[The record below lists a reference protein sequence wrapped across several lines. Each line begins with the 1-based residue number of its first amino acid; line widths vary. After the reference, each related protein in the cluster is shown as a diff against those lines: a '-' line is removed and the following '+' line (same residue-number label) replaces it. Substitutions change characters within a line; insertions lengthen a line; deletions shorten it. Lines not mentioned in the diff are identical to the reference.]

1 MNQNLSEEKKDIK
14 PERPDLSSNRRTR
27 KTGAGG
33 FLFSSLILILNS
45 IGLIILFLWFFN
57 TSGNQQQAGQNFVE
71 RISVLEERLAQKDQ
85 QINTLSEEVDA
96 DLKFVNKEVRK
107 LWDLSNKRNRKNI
120 SENLTSIEILNEK
133 IESIDKKDEVL
144 SAQQRALTLEL
155 ARIKNIQDN
164 INSQLDNFDD
174 ITPNEAGSDRLADIE
189 ESIDSFNAYRVQV
202 NQSLL
207 NLREQLNDLELALSQ
222 AENE

>member
-14 PERPDLSSNRRTR
+14 PERPDLSSNRRAR
-27 KTGAGG
+27 KTGGGG
-33 FLFSSLILILNS
+33 FLFSSLVLILNS

-85 QINTLSEEVDA
+85 QIKILSEEVEA
-96 DLKFVNKEVRK
+96 DLKFVNKEIRK

-120 SENLTSIEILNEK
+120 SENLNSIENLNEK

-164 INSQLDNFDD
+164 INSQLDNFDESA
-174 ITPNEAGSDRLADIE
+174 PNETGSDKLADIQ

-207 NLREQLNDLELALSQ
+207 NLREQLNNLELALSQ

>member
-14 PERPDLSSNRRTR
+14 PERPDLSSNRRAR
-27 KTGAGG
+27 KTGGGG
-33 FLFSSLILILNS
+33 FLFSSLVLILNS

-85 QINTLSEEVDA
+85 QIKILSEEVEA
-96 DLKFVNKEVRK
+96 DLKFVNKEIRK

-120 SENLTSIEILNEK
+120 SENLNSIENLNEK

-164 INSQLDNFDD
+164 INSQLDNFDESA
-174 ITPNEAGSDRLADIE
+174 PNETASDKLADIQ

>member
-14 PERPDLSSNRRTR
+14 PERPDLSSNRRAR
-27 KTGAGG
+27 KTGGGG

-85 QINTLSEEVDA
+85 QINILSEEVDA

-120 SENLTSIEILNEK
+120 SENLNSIENLNEK

-174 ITPNEAGSDRLADIE
+174 INPNETGSDRLADIE

>member
-14 PERPDLSSNRRTR
+14 PERPDLSSNRRAR
-27 KTGAGG
+27 KTGGG
-33 FLFSSLILILNS
+33 SFLFSSLVLILNS

-85 QINTLSEEVDA
+85 QIKILSEEVEA
-96 DLKFVNKEVRK
+96 DLKFVNKEIRK

-120 SENLTSIEILNEK
+120 SENLNSIENLNEK

-164 INSQLDNFDD
+164 INIQLDDFDD
-174 ITPNEAGSDRLADIE
+174 SAPNETASDKLADIQ

-207 NLREQLNDLELALSQ
+207 NLREQLNNLELALSQ

>member
-1 MNQNLSEEKKDIK
+1 MKKKKDIK
-14 PERPDLSSNRRTR
+14 PERPDLSSNRRAR
-27 KTGAGG
+27 KTGGG
-33 FLFSSLILILNS
+33 SFLFSSLVLILNS

-71 RISVLEERLAQKDQ
+71 RISVLEESLAQKDQ
-85 QINTLSEEVDA
+85 QINILSEEVEA
-96 DLKFVNKEVRK
+96 DLKFVNKEIRK

-120 SENLTSIEILNEK
+120 SENLNSIESLNEK
-133 IESIDKKDEVL
+133 IENIDKKDEVL

-164 INSQLDNFDD
+164 INSQLDNFDESA
-174 ITPNEAGSDRLADIE
+174 PNETASDKLADIQ

>member
-14 PERPDLSSNRRTR
+14 PERPDLSSNRRAR
-27 KTGAGG
+27 KTGGGG
-33 FLFSSLILILNS
+33 FLFSSLVLILNS

-85 QINTLSEEVDA
+85 QINALSEEVEA
-96 DLKFVNKEVRK
+96 DLKFVNKEIRK

-120 SENLTSIEILNEK
+120 SENLNSIENLNEK

-164 INSQLDNFDD
+164 ISSQLDNFDESA
-174 ITPNEAGSDRLADIE
+174 PNETASDKLADIQ
-189 ESIDSFNAYRVQV
+189 ESIDSFNAYRIQV

-207 NLREQLNDLELALSQ
+207 NLREQLNNLELALSQ

>member
-14 PERPDLSSNRRTR
+14 PERPELSSNRKTRRT
-27 KTGAGG
+27 GG
-33 FLFSSLILILNS
+33 GGLLFSSLLLVLNS

-57 TSGNQQQAGQNFVE
+57 TSGNQQEAGQNFVE
-71 RISVLEERLAQKDQ
+71 RISILEERLAEKNDQ
-85 QINTLSEEVDA
+85 ISILTEEVDA

-120 SENLTSIEILNEK
+120 SDNLNSIESLNEK
-133 IESIDKKDEVL
+133 IESIDKTDEVL

-155 ARIKNIQDN
+155 ARIKNIQEN
-164 INSQLDNFDD
+164 INSQIDSFDD
-174 ITPNEAGSDRLADIE
+174 TAPVEIESDRLTNIE

-207 NLREQLNDLELALSQ
+207 NLREELNELELALSQ

>member
-14 PERPDLSSNRRTR
+14 PERPDLSSNRRAR
-27 KTGAGG
+27 KTGGGG
-33 FLFSSLILILNS
+33 FLFSSLVLILNS

-85 QINTLSEEVDA
+85 QIKILSEEVEA
-96 DLKFVNKEVRK
+96 DLKFVNKEIRK

-120 SENLTSIEILNEK
+120 SENLNSIESLNEK

-164 INSQLDNFDD
+164 INSQLDNFDESS
-174 ITPNEAGSDRLADIE
+174 PNETASDKLADIQ

-207 NLREQLNDLELALSQ
+207 NLREQLNNLELALSQ

>member
-1 MNQNLSEEKKDIK
+1 MNQNLNEEKKDIK
-14 PERPDLSSNRRTR
+14 PERPDVSSNRRAR
-27 KTGAGG
+27 KTGGGG
-33 FLFSSLILILNS
+33 FLFSSLVLILNS

-57 TSGNQQQAGQNFVE
+57 TSGNQKQAGQNFVE
-71 RISVLEERLAQKDQ
+71 RISVLEEMLAQKDQ
-85 QINTLSEEVDA
+85 QINILSEEVDA

-120 SENLTSIEILNEK
+120 SENQNLIESLNEK

-164 INSQLDNFDD
+164 IDSQLDSFDD
-174 ITPNEAGSDRLADIE
+174 STPNETAFDKLADIQ
-189 ESIDSFNAYRVQV
+189 ESIDSFNAYRIQV
-202 NQSLL
+202 NESLL
-207 NLREQLNDLELALSQ
+207 NLREQLNDLELALSK
-222 AENE
+222 ADNE

>member
-14 PERPDLSSNRRTR
+14 PERPDLSSNRRAR
-27 KTGAGG
+27 KTGGG
-33 FLFSSLILILNS
+33 SFLFSSLVLILNS

-71 RISVLEERLAQKDQ
+71 RISVLEESLAQKDQ
-85 QINTLSEEVDA
+85 QINILSEEVEA
-96 DLKFVNKEVRK
+96 DLKFVNKEIRK

-120 SENLTSIEILNEK
+120 SENLNSIESLNEK

-164 INSQLDNFDD
+164 LNSQLDNFDESA
-174 ITPNEAGSDRLADIE
+174 PNETASDKLADIQ

>member
-14 PERPDLSSNRRTR
+14 PERPDLSSNRRAR
-27 KTGAGG
+27 KTGGGG
-33 FLFSSLILILNS
+33 FLFSSLVLILNS

-85 QINTLSEEVDA
+85 QINILSEEVEA
-96 DLKFVNKEVRK
+96 DLKFVNKEIRK

-120 SENLTSIEILNEK
+120 SENLNSIENLKEK

-164 INSQLDNFDD
+164 INSQLDNFDESA
-174 ITPNEAGSDRLADIE
+174 PNETASDKLADIQ

>member
-14 PERPDLSSNRRTR
+14 PERPDFSSNRRAR
-27 KTGAGG
+27 KTGGGG
-33 FLFSSLILILNS
+33 FLFSSLVLILNS

-120 SENLTSIEILNEK
+120 SENLNSIENLNEK

-155 ARIKNIQDN
+155 ARIKNIQEN
-164 INSQLDNFDD
+164 INIEIDSFDNTAPVE
-174 ITPNEAGSDRLADIE
+174 IGSDRLTNIE

>member
-14 PERPDLSSNRRTR
+14 PERPDLSSNRRAR
-27 KTGAGG
+27 KTGGG
-33 FLFSSLILILNS
+33 SFLFSSLVLILNS

-71 RISVLEERLAQKDQ
+71 RISVLEESLAQKDQ
-85 QINTLSEEVDA
+85 QINILSEEVEA
-96 DLKFVNKEVRK
+96 DLKFVNKEIRK

-120 SENLTSIEILNEK
+120 SENLNSIESLNEK

-164 INSQLDNFDD
+164 INSQLDNFDESA
-174 ITPNEAGSDRLADIE
+174 PNETASDKLADIQ

>member
-14 PERPDLSSNRRTR
+14 PERPDLSSNRRAR
-27 KTGAGG
+27 KTGGG
-33 FLFSSLILILNS
+33 SFLFSSLVLILNS

-85 QINTLSEEVDA
+85 QINILSEEVEA
-96 DLKFVNKEVRK
+96 DLKFVNKEIRK

-120 SENLTSIEILNEK
+120 SENLNSIENLNEK

-164 INSQLDNFDD
+164 ISSQLDNFDESA
-174 ITPNEAGSDRLADIE
+174 PNETASDKLADIQ

-207 NLREQLNDLELALSQ
+207 NLREQLNNLELALSQ

>member
-14 PERPDLSSNRRTR
+14 PERPDLSSNRRAR
-27 KTGAGG
+27 KTGGG
-33 FLFSSLILILNS
+33 SFLFSSLVLILNS

-71 RISVLEERLAQKDQ
+71 RISVLEERLAQNDQ
-85 QINTLSEEVDA
+85 QINILSEEVEA
-96 DLKFVNKEVRK
+96 DLKFVNKEIRK

-120 SENLTSIEILNEK
+120 SENLNSIESLNEK

-164 INSQLDNFDD
+164 INIQLDDFDD
-174 ITPNEAGSDRLADIE
+174 SAPNETASDKLADIQ

>member
-14 PERPDLSSNRRTR
+14 PERPDLSSNRRAR
-27 KTGAGG
+27 KTGGGG
-33 FLFSSLILILNS
+33 FLFSSLVLILNS

-71 RISVLEERLAQKDQ
+71 RISVLEESIAEKDQ
-85 QINTLSEEVDA
+85 QLNTLSEEVDA

-120 SENLTSIEILNEK
+120 SENLNSIENLNEK

-164 INSQLDNFDD
+164 INSQLDNFGD
-174 ITPNEAGSDRLADIE
+174 ITPNETGSDRLADIE
-189 ESIDSFNAYRVQV
+189 ESIDSFNAYRAQV

>member
-14 PERPDLSSNRRTR
+14 PERPDLSTNRRAR
-27 KTGAGG
+27 KTGGG
-33 FLFSSLILILNS
+33 GILFSSLVLILNS

-71 RISVLEERLAQKDQ
+71 RISVLEETIAQKDQ
-85 QINTLSEEVDA
+85 QINILSEEVDA

-120 SENLTSIEILNEK
+120 SENQNSIESLNEE
-133 IESIDKKDEVL
+133 IESLDKKDEVL

-164 INSQLDNFDD
+164 IDSLLDTFDD
-174 ITPNEAGSDRLADIE
+174 STPNETASDKLADIQ
-189 ESIDSFNAYRVQV
+189 ESIDSFNAYRIQV
-202 NQSLL
+202 NESLL
-207 NLREQLNDLELALSQ
+207 NLRKKLNDLELALSK

>member
-14 PERPDLSSNRRTR
+14 PERPDLSSNRRAR
-27 KTGAGG
+27 KTGGG
-33 FLFSSLILILNS
+33 SFLFSSLVLILNS

-71 RISVLEERLAQKDQ
+71 RISVLEESLAQKDQ
-85 QINTLSEEVDA
+85 QINILSEEVEA
-96 DLKFVNKEVRK
+96 DLKFVNKEIRK

-120 SENLTSIEILNEK
+120 SENLNSIESLNEK
-133 IESIDKKDEVL
+133 IENIDKKDEVL

-164 INSQLDNFDD
+164 INIQLDDFDD
-174 ITPNEAGSDRLADIE
+174 SAPNETASDKLADIQ

-207 NLREQLNDLELALSQ
+207 NLREQLNNLELALSQ

>member
-14 PERPDLSSNRRTR
+14 PERPDLSSNRRAR
-27 KTGAGG
+27 KTGGGG
-33 FLFSSLILILNS
+33 FLFSSLVLILNS

-71 RISVLEERLAQKDQ
+71 RISVLEESLAQKDQ
-85 QINTLSEEVDA
+85 QINILSEEVEA
-96 DLKFVNKEVRK
+96 DLKFVNKEIRK

-120 SENLTSIEILNEK
+120 SENLNSIESLNEK

-164 INSQLDNFDD
+164 INSQLDNFDESA
-174 ITPNEAGSDRLADIE
+174 PNETASDKLADIQ

>member
-14 PERPDLSSNRRTR
+14 PERPDLSSNRRAR
-27 KTGAGG
+27 KTGGGG
-33 FLFSSLILILNS
+33 FLFSSLVLILNS

-71 RISVLEERLAQKDQ
+71 RISVLEESLAEKDQ
-85 QINTLSEEVDA
+85 QLNTLSEEVDA
-96 DLKFVNKEVRK
+96 DLKFINKEIRK

-120 SENLTSIEILNEK
+120 SENLNSIENLNEK

-174 ITPNEAGSDRLADIE
+174 ITPNETGSDRLADIE

-207 NLREQLNDLELALSQ
+207 NIREQLNDLELALSQ

>member
-14 PERPDLSSNRRTR
+14 PERPDLSLNRRAR
-27 KTGAGG
+27 KTGGGG
-33 FLFSSLILILNS
+33 FLFSSSVLILNS

-71 RISVLEERLAQKDQ
+71 RISVLEESIAEKDQ
-85 QINTLSEEVDA
+85 QLNTLSEEVDA

-120 SENLTSIEILNEK
+120 SENLNSIENLNEK

-174 ITPNEAGSDRLADIE
+174 ITPNETGSDRLADIE
-189 ESIDSFNAYRVQV
+189 ESIDSFNAYRAQV

>member
-1 MNQNLSEEKKDIK
+1 MTSRIKINKKLPSYLK
-14 PERPDLSSNRRTR
+14 RTS
-27 KTGAGG
+27 KGGLLTG
-33 FLFSSLILILNS
+33 FIYVLTFMS
-45 IGLIILFLWFFN
+45 ILFLSIWQTFEFEN
-57 TSGNQQQAGQNFVE
+57 NKTNMDLVDQ
-71 RISVLEERLAQKDQ
+71 RISVIEE
-85 QINTLSEEVDA
+85 QINIVDETNN
-96 DLKFVNKEVRK
+96 DSMTDITSSIQFLDKEIRK

-120 SENLTSIEILNEK
+120 SQNLNSIENLNEK

-174 ITPNEAGSDRLADIE
+174 ITPNETGSDSLADIE

-207 NLREQLNDLELALSQ
+207 DLRKQLNDLELALSQ

>member
-14 PERPDLSSNRRTR
+14 PERPDLSSNRRAR
-27 KTGAGG
+27 KTGGGG
-33 FLFSSLILILNS
+33 FLFSSLVLILNS

-57 TSGNQQQAGQNFVE
+57 TSGNQQQAGQNFFE

-85 QINTLSEEVDA
+85 QINILSEEVNE

-120 SENLTSIEILNEK
+120 SENLNSIENLYEK

-174 ITPNEAGSDRLADIE
+174 SASNETASDKLADIQ
-189 ESIDSFNAYRVQV
+189 ESIDSFNAYRIQV

-207 NLREQLNDLELALSQ
+207 NLREQLNDLELTLSQ
-222 AENE
+222 AEDE

>member
-14 PERPDLSSNRRTR
+14 PERPDLSLNRRAR
-27 KTGAGG
+27 KTGGGG
-33 FLFSSLILILNS
+33 FLFSSLVLILNS

-71 RISVLEERLAQKDQ
+71 RISVLEESLAEKNQ
-85 QINTLSEEVDA
+85 QLNILSEEVDA
-96 DLKFVNKEVRK
+96 DLKFINKEVRK

-120 SENLTSIEILNEK
+120 SENLNSIEGLNEK

-144 SAQQRALTLEL
+144 SAQQRALYLEL

-174 ITPNEAGSDRLADIE
+174 INPNETGSDRLADIE
-189 ESIDSFNAYRVQV
+189 ESIDSFNAYRIQV

>member
-14 PERPDLSSNRRTR
+14 PERPELPSNRKTRRT
-27 KTGAGG
+27 GGGG
-33 FLFSSLILILNS
+33 FLFSSTVLILNS

-71 RISVLEERLAQKDQ
+71 RISVLEESIAEKDQ
-85 QINTLSEEVDA
+85 QLNTLSEEVDA

-120 SENLTSIEILNEK
+120 SENLNSIENLNEK

-164 INSQLDNFDD
+164 INSQLDNFGD
-174 ITPNEAGSDRLADIE
+174 ITHNETGSDRLADIE
-189 ESIDSFNAYRVQV
+189 ESIDSFNAYRIQV

-207 NLREQLNDLELALSQ
+207 NLREQLNDLKLALSQ

>member
-14 PERPDLSSNRRTR
+14 PERPDFSSNRRAR
-27 KTGAGG
+27 KTGGGG
-33 FLFSSLILILNS
+33 FLFSSLVLVLNS
-45 IGLIILFLWFFN
+45 IGLMILFLWFFN

-85 QINTLSEEVDA
+85 QINILSEEVDA

-120 SENLTSIEILNEK
+120 SENLNSIEGLNEK

-144 SAQQRALTLEL
+144 SAQQRALSLEL

-174 ITPNEAGSDRLADIE
+174 ITPNETGSDRLADIE

>member
-14 PERPDLSSNRRTR
+14 PERPDLSSNRRAR
-27 KTGAGG
+27 KIGGGG
-33 FLFSSLILILNS
+33 FLFSSLVLILNS

-57 TSGNQQQAGQNFVE
+57 TSGNQQQAGQNFFE

-85 QINTLSEEVDA
+85 QINILSEEVNE

-120 SENLTSIEILNEK
+120 SENLNSIENLYEK

-174 ITPNEAGSDRLADIE
+174 ITPNETRLDRLADIE
-189 ESIDSFNAYRVQV
+189 ESIDSFNVYRIQV

-207 NLREQLNDLELALSQ
+207 NLREQLNDLKLALSQ

>member
-14 PERPDLSSNRRTR
+14 PERPDLSSNRRAR
-27 KTGAGG
+27 KTGGG
-33 FLFSSLILILNS
+33 SFLFSSLVLILNS

-85 QINTLSEEVDA
+85 QIKILSEEVEA
-96 DLKFVNKEVRK
+96 DLKFVNKEIRK

-120 SENLTSIEILNEK
+120 SENLNSIENLNEK

-164 INSQLDNFDD
+164 INIQLDDFDD
-174 ITPNEAGSDRLADIE
+174 SAPNETASDKLADIQ

>member
-14 PERPDLSSNRRTR
+14 PERPDLSSNRRAR
-27 KTGAGG
+27 KTGGGG

-85 QINTLSEEVDA
+85 QINILSEEVDA
-96 DLKFVNKEVRK
+96 DLKFINKEVRK

-120 SENLTSIEILNEK
+120 SENLNSIENLNEK
-133 IESIDKKDEVL
+133 IESINKQDEVL

-155 ARIKNIQDN
+155 AKIKNIQDN

-174 ITPNEAGSDRLADIE
+174 ITPSETGSARLADIE
-189 ESIDSFNAYRVQV
+189 ESIDSFNAYRIQV

-222 AENE
+222 VENE

>member
-1 MNQNLSEEKKDIK
+1 MNQNLIDEKKDIK
-14 PERPDLSSNRRTR
+14 PERPDFSSNRRAR
-27 KTGAGG
+27 KTGGGG
-33 FLFSSLILILNS
+33 FLFSSSVLILNS

-71 RISVLEERLAQKDQ
+71 RISVLEESIAEKDQ
-85 QINTLSEEVDA
+85 QLNTLSEEVDA

-120 SENLTSIEILNEK
+120 SENLNSIENLNEK

-174 ITPNEAGSDRLADIE
+174 ITPNETGSDRLADIE

-207 NLREQLNDLELALSQ
+207 NLREELNELELALSQ